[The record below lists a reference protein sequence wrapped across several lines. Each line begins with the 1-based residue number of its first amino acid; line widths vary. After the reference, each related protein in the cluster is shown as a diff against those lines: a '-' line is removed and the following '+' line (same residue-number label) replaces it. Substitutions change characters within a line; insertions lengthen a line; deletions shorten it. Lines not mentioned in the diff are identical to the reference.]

1 MDRLAPLVVV
11 ALTRLLSWL
20 PLKWVRMLGGWFG
33 ALVWMTN
40 GRPARITKVNLALCF
55 PELSEPERARLG
67 KRSVQETAR
76 LMTETG
82 LIWHWSKERRL
93 PTLAGISGEEF
104 IKASLAEKRGIL
116 LLIPHF
122 GNWEYLNLLLGK
134 YPFTALYDPPRIRSL
149 EAPMRR
155 SRDRGGARLMRIDRV
170 GLRAVY
176 RALSEGE
183 MVAILPDQVPDRSA
197 GIHAPFFGVPALT
210 MTFAHR
216 LIKKTHPLVLMA
228 SVTRVDLGFEVCFSK
243 LSEDIYSDDVTR
255 SVAAMN
261 QAIED
266 LVRRDLAQYQ
276 WEYKRFKKQPLGVDK
291 VYPKELATPVARG
304 EEDD

>member
-1 MDRLAPLVVV
+1 MLAMV

-20 PLKWVRMLGGWFG
+20 PLRSVRLLGGWFG
-33 ALVWMTN
+33 ALVWMAN

-55 PELSEPERARLG
+55 PELSQSERAHLG

-82 LIWHWSKERRL
+82 LIWHWSKERRSH
-93 PTLAGISGEEF
+93 TLAGITGEEL
-104 IKASLAEKRGIL
+104 IKESLAVKRGVL

-122 GNWEYLNLLLGK
+122 GNWEYLGLLLGN
-134 YPFTALYDPPRIRSL
+134 YPFTALYDPPRIKSL

-176 RALSEGE
+176 RALREGE
-183 MVAILPDQVPDRSA
+183 MVALLPDQVPERSA

-228 SVTRVDLGFEVCFSK
+228 SVSRVDHGFEVRFSK
-243 LSEDIYSDDVTR
+243 VSEDIYQDDAAR
-255 SVAAMN
+255 SVGAMN

-266 LVRRDLAQYQ
+266 LVRSDLAQYQ
-276 WEYKRFKKQPLGVDK
+276 WEYKRFKKQPPGVDK
-291 VYPKELATPVARG
+291 VYPKDLATPVGRG